1 MSRPLLS
8 RFGIGLLLLVCASLV
23 WGGNPGPSYKVLSPI
38 SHGNLTIFPVVSSN
52 EHDTSQFITLD
63 DGIRSGEVVITE
75 AGRLGGLIRGPHHR
89 IPVSGPQVNNL
100 VLVNNSKHPLI
111 LLAGEIVT
119 GGKQDRVVGKDRVIP
134 AESDP
139 VDLGVFCVEPG
150 RWTETST
157 QFTSMKSQMAQP
169 SVRGKAMVAQNQQ
182 QVWDSVGA
190 ANGAIRGLAI
200 GGPASGGAA
209 SAAPSSYA
217 KTFED
222 EKVRRVIAEQAAPVE
237 QSYSSLMK
245 QLRDQH
251 AVGVVVAVGGQ
262 LIWADLFAS
271 TGLLEKYWPKLVR
284 SYAAEAVTSATAAKT
299 VSVVEAQQFL
309 NRTEGTRE
317 MIESEPG
324 VYRQSE
330 TIASNFKLFTLASLL
345 PGTGFDLHISKI
357 ADANA
362 SVPEIGKMRPV
373 GVWSEV
379 H

>member
-1 MSRPLLS
+1 MSQRLLS
-8 RFGIGLLLLVCASLV
+8 RFGITLLFLACSSLV
-23 WGGNPGPSYKVLSPI
+23 WGGNVNDNYKVLSPI

-52 EHDTSQFITLD
+52 QHDTNVFITLD
-63 DGIRSGEVVITE
+63 EGIQSGEVVITE

-150 RWTETST
+150 RWTESSA
-157 QFTSMKSQMAQP
+157 QFSSMKSQMAQP
-169 SVRGKAMVAQNQQ
+169 SVRSKAMVAQNQQ

-190 ANGAIRGLAI
+190 ANGAIHGAVLGGL
-200 GGPASGGAA
+200 S
-209 SAAPSSYA
+209 SAGAPSSYA
-217 KTFED
+217 KTFDE
-222 EKVRRVIAEQAAPVE
+222 EKVQKVIAEQAAPVE
-237 QSYSSLMK
+237 ESYRSLMK
-245 QLRDQH
+245 QFRDQH
-251 AVGVVVAVGGQ
+251 AIGVVVAVGGQ

-271 TGLLEKYWPKLVR
+271 TSLLEKYWPKLVR
-284 SYAAEAVTSATAAKT
+284 SYAAEAITSAPSAKM
-299 VSVVEAQQFL
+299 VKIAEAQQFL

-330 TIASNFKLFTLASLL
+330 TVALNFKLFTLASLL
-345 PGTGFDLHISKI
+345 PGAEFDLHISKI
-357 ADANA
+357 ADETAA
-362 SVPEIGKMRPV
+362 VPEIGRLRPV
-373 GVWSEV
+373 GVPSQV

>member
-1 MSRPLLS
+1 MSRFLLS
-8 RFGIGLLLLVCASLV
+8 RFGIALLFLICASLL
-23 WGGNPGPSYKVLSPI
+23 WGGNSGPSYKLLSPI

-52 EHDTSQFITLD
+52 EHDTSEFITLD

-75 AGRLGGLIRGPHHR
+75 AGRIGGLIRSPHHH

-100 VLVNNSKHPLI
+100 VLINNSKHPLI

-150 RWTETST
+150 RWTESSA
-157 QFTSMKSQMAQP
+157 QFSSMKSQMAQP
-169 SVRGKAMVAQNQQ
+169 SVRSKAMVAQNQQ

-190 ANGAIRGLAI
+190 ANGAIQGTLGGLVS
-200 GGPASGGAA
+200 GGPM
-209 SAAPSSYA
+209 PSSYA
-217 KTFED
+217 KTFETRSVQ
-222 EKVRRVIAEQAAPVE
+222 KVIADQAAPIE

-251 AVGVVVAVGGQ
+251 SVGVVVAVGGQ

-284 SYAAEAVTSATAAKT
+284 SYAAEAITSGAIAKP
-299 VSVVEAQQFL
+299 VSVAEAQQFL

-330 TIASNFKLFTLASLL
+330 TVAANFKLFTLASLL

-362 SVPEIGKMRPV
+362 MVPEIGNMRPV
-373 GVWSEV
+373 GAWSEV
-379 H
+379 R